1 MLDLLLP
8 LGITGIVLAGIVIA
22 AVLLLP
28 SRDHARA
35 RALAGIV
42 ADYQRD
48 QPQASQAN
56 NSALTALRARSTA
69 RTAKMIANKSWTQRL
84 ATGLS
89 SAGMSLRPEEFI
101 LVIIGSGG
109 FGGLV
114 LFVLSRGSIPAGI
127 LGLAIGLAIPPM
139 ILRFRASK
147 RQARFVAEMPEMLSA
162 LASGM
167 SSGASLP
174 QAVEGIA
181 ADTTGP
187 MSDELTRAIMET
199 RLGTS
204 VPDALEQSALRMNC
218 RDLHLVVMA
227 MRLQSMHGG
236 NLTELLNTVAATLR
250 ERVQM
255 QRHVKAL
262 SAEGRLS
269 LIVLMSLPVLML
281 AFMSVVR
288 PEYFNFFITTQKGIA
303 MLIGGSLAMLLGFL
317 WARAIVAVEV

>member
-8 LGITGIVLAGIVIA
+8 MSIVGIVLAGIIIA
-22 AVLLLP
+22 AVLLIP
-28 SRDHARA
+28 SRNTERSK
-35 RALAGIV
+35 ALARII

-48 QPQASQAN
+48 QPKTAAID
-56 NSALTALRARSTA
+56 NSALTAIRVRSTE
-69 RTAKMIANKSWTQRL
+69 RTAKMIANKSWAQRL
-84 ATGLS
+84 GTGLS

-101 LVIIGSGG
+101 LVTIGSGG
-109 FGGLV
+109 FGGLI
-114 LFVLSRGSIPAGI
+114 LYVLSRGSIPAGVF
-127 LGLAIGLAIPPM
+127 GLVIGLAIPPM
-139 ILRFRASK
+139 VLRIRASK
-147 RQARFVAEMPEMLSA
+147 RQARFIAEMPEMLTA

-167 SSGASLP
+167 SAGASLP
-174 QAVEGIA
+174 QAIEGIA

-187 MSDELTRAIMET
+187 MADELTRAIMET

-204 VPDALEQSALRMNC
+204 VPDALEQSAERMNC

-288 PEYFNFFITTQKGIA
+288 PEYFNFFLTTSKGIA
-303 MLIGGSLAMLLGFL
+303 MLIGGSIAMLLGFL
-317 WARAIVAVEV
+317 WARTIVSVEV

>member
-8 LGITGIVLAGIVIA
+8 MSIIGIVLAGIIIA
-22 AVLLLP
+22 AVLLIP
-28 SRDHARA
+28 SRDNERTK
-35 RALAGIV
+35 ALVGII

-48 QPQASQAN
+48 QPDAAVVD
-56 NSALTALRARSTA
+56 NSALTAMRVRSTE
-69 RTAKMIANKSWTQRL
+69 RTAKLIANKSWAQRL

-101 LVIIGSGG
+101 LVTIGSGG
-109 FGGLV
+109 FGGLIM
-114 LFVLSRGSIPAGI
+114 FVLSRGSIPAGV
-127 LGLAIGLAIPPM
+127 LGLVVGLAIPP
-139 ILRFRASK
+139 IVLRFRASR
-147 RQARFVAEMPEMLSA
+147 RQARFISEMPEMLSA

-167 SSGASLP
+167 SSGASLL
-174 QAVEGIA
+174 QAIEGIA

-187 MSDELTRAIMET
+187 MADELTRAIMET

-204 VPDALEQSALRMNC
+204 VPDALEQSAERMNC
-218 RDLHLVVMA
+218 RDLNLVVMA

-255 QRHVKAL
+255 QRHVRAL

-269 LIVLMSLPVLML
+269 LVVLMSLPVVML
-281 AFMSVVR
+281 LFMSVVR
-288 PEYFNFFITTQKGIA
+288 PEYFNYFITTSKGIV
-303 MLIGGSLAMLLGFL
+303 MLIGGSIAMLLGFL
-317 WARAIVAVEV
+317 WARTIVRVEV

>member
-8 LGITGIVLAGIVIA
+8 LSIIGIVLAGIVIV
-22 AVLLLP
+22 AVLVIP
-28 SRDHARA
+28 NRNTERSK
-35 RALAGIV
+35 ALSGII
-42 ADYQRD
+42 ADYQRE
-48 QPQASQAN
+48 QPDVVDID
-56 NSALTALRARSTA
+56 NSALTALRVRSTE
-69 RTAKMIANKSWTQRL
+69 RTAKLIAGKSWTQRL
-84 ATGLS
+84 ATGLN

-101 LVIIGSGG
+101 LVTAGAGG
-109 FGGLV
+109 FGGLI
-114 LFVLSRGSIPAGI
+114 LYVLSRGSIPAGVF
-127 LGLAIGLAIPPM
+127 GLVIGLAIPPM
-139 ILRFRASK
+139 VLRFRASK
-147 RQARFVAEMPEMLSA
+147 RQARFVAEMPEMLTA

-167 SSGASLP
+167 SAGASLP
-174 QAVEGIA
+174 QAIEGVA

-187 MSDELTRAIMET
+187 MADELNRTIMET

-204 VPDALEQSALRMNC
+204 VPDALEQSAQRMNC

-269 LIVLMSLPVLML
+269 LMVLMSLPVVML
-281 AFMSVVR
+281 AFMAVVR
-288 PEYFNFFITTQKGIA
+288 PEYFNFFITTPKGIV
-303 MLIGGSLAMLLGFL
+303 MLIGGSIAMLLGFL
-317 WARAIVAVEV
+317 WARTIVAVEV

>member
-1 MLDLLLP
+1 MS
-8 LGITGIVLAGIVIA
+8 IVGIVLAGIIIA
-22 AVLLLP
+22 AVLLIP
-28 SRDHARA
+28 SRNTERSK
-35 RALAGIV
+35 ALARII

-48 QPQASQAN
+48 QPKTAAID
-56 NSALTALRARSTA
+56 NSALTAIRVRSTE
-69 RTAKMIANKSWTQRL
+69 RTAKMIANKSWAQRL
-84 ATGLS
+84 GTGLS

-101 LVIIGSGG
+101 LVTIGSGG
-109 FGGLV
+109 FGGLI
-114 LFVLSRGSIPAGI
+114 LYVLSRGSIPAGVF
-127 LGLAIGLAIPPM
+127 GLVIGLAIPPM
-139 ILRFRASK
+139 VLRIRASK
-147 RQARFVAEMPEMLSA
+147 RQARFIAEMPEMLTA

-167 SSGASLP
+167 SAGASLP
-174 QAVEGIA
+174 QAIEGIA

-187 MSDELTRAIMET
+187 MADELTRAIMET

-204 VPDALEQSALRMNC
+204 VPDALEQSAERMNC

-288 PEYFNFFITTQKGIA
+288 PEYFNFFLTTSKGIA
-303 MLIGGSLAMLLGFL
+303 MLIGGSIAMLLGFL
-317 WARAIVAVEV
+317 WARTIVSVEV